1 MRIPDNTSSRGLIV
15 ARPTASFKFGNLG
28 RNEGLYA
35 AVSTTSFHATILN
48 EAVREMY
55 DEDSVKA
62 YVKDEKAP
70 DKAGSTEM
78 Y

>member
-1 MRIPDNTSSRGLIV
+1 LRIPANIINTGLVV
-15 ARPTASFKFGNLG
+15 ARAIASFQFENLG
-28 RNEGLYA
+28 RNEGLYTT
-35 AVSTTSFHATILN
+35 VSPTSFHATILN

-62 YVKDEKAP
+62 YVKVEKDP
-70 DKAGSTEM
+70 GKVGSTEM